1 MKIKFRNLK
10 STLLSGAF
18 AIALLSSCSSN
29 DNDGDVAPTLP
40 EVKKDFQLAFA
51 SGSGLISGTYL
62 QGISDLSQ
70 GEISYSGKGF
80 SMTSSRTARVFTSS
94 DGSLVYS
101 LNYTI
106 GTIDKLTYHGG
117 DNYKTVTTFDASI
130 PLGIKAVRFTKMTDK
145 VGSVHS
151 ITSVK
156 VFGGTN
162 NTDFLKHKITAS
174 IGLLDLEAMN
184 FGSNFKKDI
193 DVALPGTMASEGY
206 FIDRIDCPVISGN
219 KLYYGTSVSKFNTTT
234 GVNDPTDKTFTLVLD
249 YPGLTNATVI
259 STSQVKGATNG
270 YRTPT
275 QHFNETGEIMQMVSN
290 GKELNIVKIINGK
303 YDESYKYS
311 VSGLLG
317 REASSNGW
325 FYAGNGIGYIP
336 YEKIGDEKIQIGV
349 KPSGE
354 PSYSASWGLAR
365 IDLNNNTIVDL
376 NVPKGLWLT
385 QYQHS
390 VVRNGKFYIALTP
403 VGIQGNIYM
412 FDVNSANPNGTVG
425 AKVTA
430 GADQFYIG
438 IF

>member
-10 STLLSGAF
+10 STLLSGAC

-29 DNDGDVAPTLP
+29 DNDGDTTTLP

-51 SGSGLISGTYL
+51 SGSGSISGTYL
-62 QGISDLSQ
+62 QGVSDLFQ
-70 GEISYSGKGF
+70 GEISYSKKGY

-94 DGSLVYS
+94 DGSIVYS

-117 DNYKTVTTFDASI
+117 DNYRTITTFDSSI
-130 PLGIKAVRFTKMTDK
+130 PLGAKAVRFTKMSDK
-145 VGSVHS
+145 EGSVHN
-151 ITSVK
+151 ITAIPVYS
-156 VFGGTN
+156 GAN
-162 NTDFLKHKITAS
+162 NTEYLKHKMTVA
-174 IGLLDLEAMN
+174 IGILNLEAMN

-193 DVALPGTMASEGY
+193 DVVLPGTLASEGY
-206 FIDRIDCPVISGN
+206 YIDRIDCPVVFGN
-219 KLYYGTSVSKFNTTT
+219 KLYYGTSVKKFNAST
-234 GVNDPTDKTFTLVLD
+234 GTNGATDKTFTLVLD

-259 STSQVKGATNG
+259 STSHVKGATNG

-275 QHFNETGEIMQMVSN
+275 QHFNEAGEIMQMVSN
-290 GKELNIVKIINGK
+290 GKELNIVKIKDGK

-349 KPSGE
+349 NPSGE
-354 PSYSASWGLAR
+354 PTYSAAWGLAR
-365 IDLNNNTIVDL
+365 IDMKDNTIVNL
-376 NVPKGLWLT
+376 NVPKGLWLS
-385 QYQHS
+385 QYQNS
-390 VVRNGKFYIALTP
+390 VVRDGKFYIALTP
-403 VGIQGNIYM
+403 VGVQGNIYV
-412 FDVNSANPNGTVG
+412 FDVNSTSPDGTIG

-430 GADQFYIG
+430 GADQYYIG